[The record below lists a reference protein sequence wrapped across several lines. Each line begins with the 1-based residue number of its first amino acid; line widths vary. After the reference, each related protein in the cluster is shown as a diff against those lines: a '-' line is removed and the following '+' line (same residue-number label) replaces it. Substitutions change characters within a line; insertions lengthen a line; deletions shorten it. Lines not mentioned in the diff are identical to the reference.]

1 MSASSFELNR
11 RDLLGGL
18 GLVGM
23 TALAPRFASAQ
34 GRTETLLV
42 VQELGPNSLDMQ
54 GVGSNQTVNGLSW
67 NCYDRLLTYA
77 SKTLPDG
84 TLSYD
89 REKLAPELAESW
101 EVAADGM
108 SCTFKLRKDAKFH
121 DGTPVTAKDVKWSF
135 DRAVKVGGF
144 PTFQMSA
151 GSLEKPE
158 QFVVVDDHTFRI
170 DYVRKDKMLLFN
182 VAVVVPFI
190 INSELAKKNA
200 TPEDPWALAWLRNNE
215 AGGGAYRIES
225 WKPGSETI
233 LARFDDWKSGPLPK
247 IRRIIA
253 RDVPSAGTR
262 RAMLERGDADI
273 SSGFAPRDFE
283 QIIKEGKVKVIGRA
297 DPECAL
303 VRRAQHGKAAVRQ
316 CEAAPGA
323 SPGRCPMSRSR
334 AARSSA
340 APFRCMAEPA
350 EVSKPVWPQPFP
362 YVTDLDKAKALMK
375 EAGFESG
382 LETTLS
388 LDTGT
393 ATVGEPTAVLIQES
407 LAKIGIKAAIE
418 KIPGANWRTTLNKKE
433 LPLALNR
440 FSGWLDYPEYYF
452 YWNFHGNNSIFN
464 ISSYQNKE
472 MDALID
478 KARFTTD
485 AGGIRNGREG
495 FHRALHARR
504 SGRSAQPADPR
515 RRHAEGHQR
524 LRVLVSPRAGL
535 PAVREG
541 LMPLDNADDVR
552 GGPRLLGRK
561 AQRQPCRAGAQHRGV
576 ELALPRPIQRT
587 GEDPV
592 ELRAVIGN
600 QQQIDAG
607 VDRLDHGFE
616 DVVLVDRT
624 HHEVVG
630 HHHALVTPLVADDAI
645 NNAFRMRGGAIGID
659 GRERHVPD
667 HERAARMR
675 QHLAEREPV
684 GGLQLFYRRIEIGAE
699 MMACRCGHGRCRENA

>member
-1 MSASSFELNR
+1 MSASDFMVSR
-11 RDLLGGL
+11 RDAVLGGL
-18 GLVGM
+18 SAAAT
-23 TALAPRFASAQ
+23 TAIDPPFAWAQ
-34 GRTETLLV
+34 SRTETLLV
-42 VQELGPNSLDMQ
+42 VQELGANSLDMQ

-77 SKTLPDG
+77 SKILPDG
-84 TLSYD
+84 TPSYD
-89 REKLAPELAESW
+89 REKLAPELAEGW

-108 SCTFKLRKDAKFH
+108 SCTFKLRRNARFH

-151 GSLEKPE
+151 GSLEKTE
-158 QFVVVDDHTFRI
+158 QFVIVDDHTIRI

-200 TPEDPWALAWLRNNE
+200 TPEDPWALVWLKNNE
-215 AGGGAYRIES
+215 AGGGAYKIES
-225 WKPGSETI
+225 WKPGIETI
-233 LARFDDWKSGPLPK
+233 FTRFDDWKSGPLPK
-247 IRRIIA
+247 IKRVIA

-262 RAMLERGDADI
+262 RAMLERGDADL
-273 SSGFAPRDFE
+273 SSGFAPRDFD
-283 QIIKEGKVKVIGRA
+283 QIIKEGKVKVSGVPIPNALWYLALNSAKPPFDNVKLRQALAWAMPYDPIQTSAFFGRA
-297 DPECAL
+297 VPMY
-303 VRRAQHGKAAVRQ
+303 G
-316 CEAAPGA
+316 GA
-323 SPGRCPMSRSR
+323 
-334 AARSSA
+334 
-340 APFRCMAEPA
+340 A

-393 ATVGEPTAVLIQES
+393 ATVGEPTIILIQES
-407 LAKIGIKAAIE
+407 LAKIGIKATID

-485 AGGIRNGREG
+485 AAEYEKTVRDFITLCVREVPIIPLNQPIHDVAMQQSVTG
-495 FHRALHARR
+495 YEFWFHRE
-504 SGRSAQPADPR
+504 PDY
-515 RRHAEGHQR
+515 
-524 LRVLVSPRAGL
+524 
-535 PAVREG
+535 
-541 LMPLDNADDVR
+541 
-552 GGPRLLGRK
+552 
-561 AQRQPCRAGAQHRGV
+561 RQF
-576 ELALPRPIQRT
+576 
-587 GEDPV
+587 DKS
-592 ELRAVIGN
+592 
-600 QQQIDAG
+600 
-607 VDRLDHGFE
+607 
-616 DVVLVDRT
+616 
-624 HHEVVG
+624 
-630 HHHALVTPLVADDAI
+630 
-645 NNAFRMRGGAIGID
+645 
-659 GRERHVPD
+659 
-667 HERAARMR
+667 
-675 QHLAEREPV
+675 
-684 GGLQLFYRRIEIGAE
+684 
-699 MMACRCGHGRCRENA
+699 

>member
-1 MSASSFELNR
+1 MSASSSDMNR
-11 RDLLGGL
+11 RSVVLGGL
-18 GLVGM
+18 GIAGM
-23 TALAPRFASAQ
+23 TAVAPPFARAQ
-34 GRTETLLV
+34 GRSETLLV

-84 TLSYD
+84 TVSYD

-108 SCTFKLRKDAKFH
+108 SCTFRLRKDAKFH
-121 DGTPVTAKDVKWSF
+121 DGAPVTARDVKWSF

-200 TPEDPWALAWLRNNE
+200 TPEDPWALAWLKTNE

-225 WKPGSETI
+225 WKPGSETV

-247 IRRIIA
+247 VKRVIA

-283 QIIKEGKVKVIGRA
+283 QIIREGKVKVSGVPIPNALWYVALNTAKPPFDNARLRQAVAWAMPYEQIQSSAFFGRA
-297 DPECAL
+297 VPMY
-303 VRRAQHGKAAVRQ
+303 GGAAD
-316 CEAAPGA
+316 
-323 SPGRCPMSRSR
+323 
-334 AARSSA
+334 
-340 APFRCMAEPA
+340 
-350 EVSKPVWPQPFP
+350 VSKPVWPQTFP

-393 ATVGEPTAVLIQES
+393 ATVGEPTAILIQES
-407 LAKIGIKAAIE
+407 LAKIGIKASIE

-452 YWNFHGNNSIFN
+452 YWNLHGNNSIFN

-472 MDALID
+472 MHALID

-485 AGGIRNGREG
+485 AAEYDRCVKDFITLCMRDVPVIPLNQPIHDVACRRQSPATNSGFTASRTTACSRRASADRRRGRGLRRLAPARPEG
-495 FHRALHARR
+495 SARAAFRSRGASPRR
-504 SGRSAQPADPR
+504 ACPAAIRSARR
-515 RRHAEGHQR
+515 RRHGRTARRHR
-524 LRVLVSPRAGL
+524 R
-535 PAVREG
+535 PA
-541 LMPLDNADDVR
+541 A
-552 GGPRLLGRK
+552 
-561 AQRQPCRAGAQHRGV
+561 
-576 ELALPRPIQRT
+576 
-587 GEDPV
+587 
-592 ELRAVIGN
+592 
-600 QQQIDAG
+600 
-607 VDRLDHGFE
+607 
-616 DVVLVDRT
+616 
-624 HHEVVG
+624 
-630 HHHALVTPLVADDAI
+630 
-645 NNAFRMRGGAIGID
+645 
-659 GRERHVPD
+659 
-667 HERAARMR
+667 
-675 QHLAEREPV
+675 
-684 GGLQLFYRRIEIGAE
+684 YRR
-699 MMACRCGHGRCRENA
+699 RR